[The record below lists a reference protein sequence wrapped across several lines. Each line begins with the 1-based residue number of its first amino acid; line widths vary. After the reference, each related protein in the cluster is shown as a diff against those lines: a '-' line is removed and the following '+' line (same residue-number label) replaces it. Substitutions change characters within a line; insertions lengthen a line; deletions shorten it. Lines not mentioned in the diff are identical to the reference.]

1 MPIDDYLGNL
11 KGHRYIKQKITP
23 KREKYPP
30 ITSLTK
36 IFLEGKQYKNYNYPD
51 LLISTTYLPAQN
63 WDYAHELLDD
73 LDSFML
79 TPRQFIDY
87 LKLLKSGN
95 ACDQYK
101 RKLNPKFLIYKFNN
115 IINTDKLIWLDT
127 EFRIQGD
134 AKFIYYNHLNTSE
147 GPVAHDRHF
156 LNPFDFLIS
165 DCCLTLDNF
174 LATPNSFGLPYSKSN
189 YGNFLIKYHS
199 PQRDGNVATYG
210 GSDIIERRF
219 NLNTEKEVFRPH
231 IVGDPLTFPMTFKA
245 QKC

>member
-30 ITSLTK
+30 ITSLTQ
-36 IFLEGKQYKNYNYPD
+36 IFLEGKQYKNYNYP
-51 LLISTTYLPAQN
+51 
-63 WDYAHELLDD
+63 
-73 LDSFML
+73 
-79 TPRQFIDY
+79 
-87 LKLLKSGN
+87 
-95 ACDQYK
+95 
-101 RKLNPKFLIYKFNN
+101 
-115 IINTDKLIWLDT
+115 DKLIWLDT

-219 NLNTEKEVFRPH
+219 NLNTEKEDRKSV
-231 IVGDPLTFPMTFKA
+231 
-245 QKC
+245 